1 MSVAYRYR
9 VRQIRSIRL
18 AAFLTKCSAWAWAL
32 IRAVLM
38 IGLCFMILY
47 PLIVKFT
54 SSIMPVD
61 DMYDATVRFVPRS
74 TTLQQYRIAWE
85 WMNYPRVLLNTV
97 SLTLTVSLLQ
107 LAFCTLVGYGLG
119 RFNFK
124 GRNLV
129 FGMVLLTLVVPPEM
143 VMIPLFLNFRFFTLF
158 GLVPEPGINLLGS
171 YWPFVLTSCTTMG
184 LRNGLFVY
192 IMTHFFRNMPDSL
205 EEAAEIDGAG
215 SFVTFYRIM
224 LPGAR
229 PALVIVF
236 LFAFVWQWNDL
247 FYLDLFIRSGEG
259 YLSYA
264 LQNFAL
270 RFVSNSPISK
280 QFPWHYRSLLNNA
293 GMMMFMA
300 PLLVLYLFM
309 QRHFVESIERTG
321 LVG

>member
-1 MSVAYRYR
+1 
-9 VRQIRSIRL
+9 
-18 AAFLTKCSAWAWAL
+18 
-32 IRAVLM
+32 
-38 IGLCFMILY
+38 MILY

-85 WMNYPRVLLNTV
+85 WMRYPRVLLNTIT
-97 SLTLTVSLLQ
+97 LTLIVSVLQ
-107 LAFCTLVGYGLG
+107 LIFCTIVGYGLG

-124 GRNLV
+124 GRNVV
-129 FGMVLLTLVVPPEM
+129 FGLVLLTLVVPPEM
-143 VMIPLFLNFRFFTLF
+143 VMIPLFLNFRFFNLF
-158 GLVPEPGINLLGS
+158 GLIPDPGINLLGS
-171 YWPFVLTSCTTMG
+171 YWPFILTSCTTMG
-184 LRNGLFVY
+184 LKNGLFIY
-192 IMTHFFRNMPDSL
+192 IMTHFFRGMPDSL
-205 EEAAEIDGAG
+205 EEAAEIDGAS
-215 SFVTFYRIM
+215 SFETFYKIM
-224 LPGAR
+224 LPGAK
-229 PALVIVF
+229 PALIIVF

-247 FYLDLFIRSGEG
+247 FYLDLFIRSGDG

-270 RFVSNSPISK
+270 RFVSNSPISS

-293 GMMMFMA
+293 GMMLFMA
-300 PLLVLYLFM
+300 PLLILYLFM